1 MVKQTKIGKIWC
13 IFIRWQR
20 MKNSHSTVSTH
31 RYDKLR
37 PRPVF
42 VCMSQVVRLHVAR
55 PATCD
60 MRLATCDLR
69 LIAGRMLLFVSLSR
83 NMRPA
88 IGRKSQVAG
97 WPHNQTN
104 IWRLSSSCKNL
115 NMCWE
120 KGNRIQYGT
129 PHKSGANKEES
140 VGIPEEGNIYVCMIL
155 YGKRLACDY
164 NIFNIYGNIRFEC
177 FCPNKLTDTILH

>member
-1 MVKQTKIGKIWC
+1 
-13 IFIRWQR
+13 

-97 WPHNQTN
+97 CCRKSQVARHVNERN
-104 IWRLSSSCKNL
+104 LSRRSQVARHVNEHGP
-115 NMCWE
+115 NM
-120 KGNRIQYGT
+120 
-129 PHKSGANKEES
+129 H
-140 VGIPEEGNIYVCMIL
+140 V
-155 YGKRLACDY
+155 LAPRAHVRVEAKC
-164 NIFNIYGNIRFEC
+164 R
-177 FCPNKLTDTILH
+177 